1 MEGREKGTK
10 KQVLNGET
18 WFGACCF
25 LKNYTINMMKMSQET
40 ARSIVSEIQG
50 QNLI

>member
-1 MEGREKGTK
+1 M
-10 KQVLNGET
+10 NGET

-25 LKNYTINMMKMSQET
+25 LKNYMINIMKMSQET
-40 ARSIVSEIQG
+40 ARPIVSEIQG